1 MKKYAYLAAA
11 LLLAVGLFCIPAAA
25 SGEITVY
32 LDGKQIQFDQPPVA
46 INNRTMVPL
55 RAIFEALG
63 AQVEWHPEKQGIS
76 AQKGDTLIVMQLGGK
91 TFAKQV
97 GNGEAQY
104 YQLDQP
110 PVAINNRTLV
120 PVRAVSES
128 FDCDVTW
135 DAAGNRVLI
144 TTTGGSQTGN
154 QTGGNTT
161 GGNQSNTSAVDPDR
175 VYFNPGHREESY
187 VSAILEDGVL
197 YFNFVNRATLYIY
210 DGSTVRSWNAGDHP
224 RDIIARDGKVYYY
237 GHNNGAVYCLDAAT
251 GERETLLTSGDLDDV
266 EQLKLYRNYLLAS
279 DGDSQIYAV
288 DLNTGAG
295 RMLDEDH
302 AVLFTAAGGK
312 VYILSHLYLKEE
324 NRWRYDL
331 VEADPATGST
341 QTLYTGI
348 GNQLFCAGD
357 GSGVYFYETVNGS
370 KTYYFYDAATG
381 SSQTVSESAYSAAET
396 GYNRTN
402 DTCWT
407 EDWYFGSNNSGVY
420 RKTRDGDLRE
430 TLYNG
435 SGCRYLTNDASHVV
449 FIQSENGFNA
459 GSGSWGATAV
469 YRMDLNGNGLTEIIN
484 NGESPSGGG
493 TSTDSGNSS
502 LQPMACAVCNGTGR
516 MTCALCEGSA
526 VDFYGN
532 RCTFCGGSGWRVCP
546 GCNGAGTIN
555 P

>member
-1 MKKYAYLAAA
+1 MKKSTHIAARLAAV
-11 LLLAVGLFCIPAAA
+11 LLLAVGLLCVPAAA
-25 SGEITVY
+25 AGEITVY
-32 LDGKQIQFDQPPVA
+32 VDGRQLSFDQPPVA
-46 INNRTMVPL
+46 MNNRTLVPL

-63 AQVEWHPEKQGIS
+63 AQVEWYPEKQGIS

-104 YQLDQP
+104 IELDQP

-144 TTTGGSQTGN
+144 TTAGGSQTGS
-154 QTGGNTT
+154 TV
-161 GGNQSNTSAVDPDR
+161 VDDDR
-175 VYFNPGHREESY
+175 VYFNAGHQADGAY
-187 VSAILEDGVL
+187 TSAILEDGVL

-302 AVLFTAAGGK
+302 AVLFTAAGEK

-341 QTLYTGI
+341 RTLYTGI

-357 GSGVYFYETVNGS
+357 GSGVYFYETVSGS

-459 GSGSWGATAV
+459 GSVGSGWGDTSV
-469 YRMDLNGNGLTEIIN
+469 YIMDLNGNGLTEIIN
-484 NGESPSGGG
+484 NGETSSSGSNSGDLGGG
-493 TSTDSGNSS
+493 SI
-502 LQPMACAVCNGTGR
+502 QPMACPVCHGSGQ
-516 MTCALCEGSA
+516 MVCALCEGNK

-532 RCTFCGGSGWRVCP
+532 RCSFCGGSGWRVCP